1 MLNPER
7 TVGEESTHKS
17 VKVINKS
24 AITGLIDRNSE
35 SQNGKVTFLE
45 QENIGNGYLLRFTMI
60 GSHGPT
66 IVDTGEVHRT
76 GLGHVWYVHCACK
89 PEKPKTKYE
98 VPRTCVN
105 EIWSN
110 LELNQLTFN

>member
-66 IVDTGEVHRT
+66 IVDSYGRGSSDRSRACLVCTLCMQTRKTKNQKPSTKCH
-76 GLGHVWYVHCACK
+76 GHV
-89 PEKPKTKYE
+89 
-98 VPRTCVN
+98 
-105 EIWSN
+105 
-110 LELNQLTFN
+110 